1 MLFCTFAQYVPNS
14 LYCLDRKNT
23 FRRAIVA
30 LIEWPWFDRFILVLI
45 LANSIVLALTDYQT
59 LDENGEPSNASW
71 RNAVRLCVW
80 GLASNTLQSL
90 TSAPAPPPP
99 PAPQIVDK
107 TELFFTVSFTIEC
120 VIKIVAMGFFFGHGA
135 YLRDGWNVLDFIVV
149 VTG

>member
-71 RNAVRLCVW
+71 RNAVRCCV
-80 GLASNTLQSL
+80 GDGQQHTPVTHLGPGPTSSSPLLLRLSTRQSCFSQCPLQ
-90 TSAPAPPPP
+90 
-99 PAPQIVDK
+99 
-107 TELFFTVSFTIEC
+107 
-120 VIKIVAMGFFFGHGA
+120 
-135 YLRDGWNVLDFIVV
+135 
-149 VTG
+149 

>member
-71 RNAVRLCVW
+71 RNAVRLCV
-80 GLASNTLQSL
+80 
-90 TSAPAPPPP
+90 
-99 PAPQIVDK
+99 
-107 TELFFTVSFTIEC
+107 
-120 VIKIVAMGFFFGHGA
+120 GA
-135 YLRDGWNVLDFIVV
+135 GQ
-149 VTG
+149 